1 MSIGFVLGNGK
12 SREPIPLEPLKKY
25 GTIYGCNAVY
35 RDFSP
40 DYLVAVD
47 VKMVNEINMKRYQMD
62 NQVWTNYNKSFE
74 SYTNFNY
81 FEPSLGWS
89 SGPSALSL
97 CTTHNHKAIYILG
110 FDFQGIGTEKR
121 RVNNIYSGTQNYKR
135 SDDGATYFGNWLRQT
150 CNVIQKNVEKRYIR
164 VLEKEDSFIPEPF
177 NNFANL
183 SHITVEDFKKS
194 FNISAYIEK

>member
-1 MSIGFVLGNGK
+1 MSIAFVLGNGK

-25 GTIYGCNAVY
+25 GTIYACNAVY

-74 SYTNFNY
+74 SFTGFHY

-97 CTTHNHKAIYILG
+97 CSTHNHKAIYILG
-110 FDFQGIGTEKR
+110 FDYQGIGPEHK
-121 RVNNIYSGTQNYKR
+121 RVNNLYSGTPNYKR
-135 SDDGATYFGNWLRQT
+135 EHDTSTYYGNWLRQT
-150 CNVIQKNVEKRYIR
+150 TTVLQKNSKKRYIR
-164 VLEKEDSFIPEPF
+164 VLATEKAYIPEPF
-177 NNFANL
+177 ENFANL
-183 SHITVEDFKKS
+183 SHITVEDLAKS
-194 FNISAYIEK
+194 FNFSLNP

>member
-1 MSIGFVLGNGK
+1 MSIAFVLGNGK
-12 SREPIPLEPLKKY
+12 SRAPIPLEPLKKY
-25 GTIYGCNAVY
+25 GTIYACNAVY

-74 SYTNFNY
+74 SFTGFHY

-97 CTTHNHKAIYILG
+97 CSTHNHKAIYILG
-110 FDFQGIGTEKR
+110 FDFQGIGNEKR
-121 RVNNIYSGTQNYKR
+121 RVNNNNTLISIANN
-135 SDDGATYFGNWLRQT
+135 SN
-150 CNVIQKNVEKRYIR
+150 
-164 VLEKEDSFIPEPF
+164 SFKFYAFISEYWF
-177 NNFANL
+177 SANN
-183 SHITVEDFKKS
+183 S
-194 FNISAYIEK
+194 FCFF